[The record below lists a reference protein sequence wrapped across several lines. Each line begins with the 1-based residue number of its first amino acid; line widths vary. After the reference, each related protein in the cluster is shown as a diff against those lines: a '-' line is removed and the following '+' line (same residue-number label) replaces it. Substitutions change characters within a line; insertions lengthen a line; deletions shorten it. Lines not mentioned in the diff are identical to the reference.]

1 MVLKTHRSSSGVLL
15 AAIVLAGLNLRVV
28 FASLPPLLHHVRDDL
43 GLSAGVAGLL
53 TTGPVLC
60 FGLFAPLA
68 PRLAQRVSIERL
80 LVAAALLTAAGTG
93 VRGIGGVAPLFAGTI
108 LAGIAIAVAQVL
120 VPILVRSRFP
130 ERSGVLMGGFSLAL
144 TLGSAIAAGL
154 AVPLEDLFGSWRGSL
169 AIFALPAALAAAVWL
184 APAAE
189 LRTVIPAGPSL
200 GLHRLPGSWSM
211 AVFFGLQSMAFY
223 SGLTWFPT
231 ILEAHGFSDA
241 AAGGLQAF
249 GNVVQLGPA
258 FLVPILA
265 GRRKSQ
271 TGILFTLIALSL
283 AGLGGLLAAP
293 GAAIAWMALIGLA
306 QGGALGLA
314 LILPVLRGRTAP
326 GVAALTA
333 MSLCVGY
340 LLASVGPFVLGVA
353 HDSTGHWTLP
363 LLLLMAITVAE
374 AVGIPATRIW
384 QDSAHAPRNPAVAPG
399 VVRADRHDYKPRAQ
413 VEGTLTGE
421 VGLQV
426 PTDPPTD
433 AHGV

>member
-1 MVLKTHRSSSGVLL
+1 
-15 AAIVLAGLNLRVV
+15 
-28 FASLPPLLHHVRDDL
+28 
-43 GLSAGVAGLL
+43 
-53 TTGPVLC
+53 
-60 FGLFAPLA
+60 
-68 PRLAQRVSIERL
+68 
-80 LVAAALLTAAGTG
+80 
-93 VRGIGGVAPLFAGTI
+93 
-108 LAGIAIAVAQVL
+108 
-120 VPILVRSRFP
+120 
-130 ERSGVLMGGFSLAL
+130 
-144 TLGSAIAAGL
+144 
-154 AVPLEDLFGSWRGSL
+154 
-169 AIFALPAALAAAVWL
+169 
-184 APAAE
+184 
-189 LRTVIPAGPSL
+189 
-200 GLHRLPGSWSM
+200 
-211 AVFFGLQSMAFY
+211 MAFY

-340 LLASVGPFVLGVA
+340 LLASIGPFVLGVA

-384 QDSAHAPRNPAVAPG
+384 QDSSGGQRNLAVAPG
-399 VVRADRHDYKPRAQ
+399 AVRADRQDYEPRAQ